1 MPGCHLDRP
10 VDYGGPQTDHRQW
23 QEICPDASWAD
34 MYEVAGT
41 DYKWVLKELEAIPQ
55 EILNICV
62 EMDERSLTPYL
73 EITNLVT
80 PLDLESVDNF
90 AGLVEEFREELAR
103 YGEVRTVVICPKQST
118 NAGKVYVEY
127 ATAEE
132 VGVSGGGK
140 KKKKKAYNS
149 LWYRMFDNRMLG
161 IAFCSETQWDKVV
174 ESS

>member
-1 MPGCHLDRP
+1 
-10 VDYGGPQTDHRQW
+10 
-23 QEICPDASWAD
+23 

-132 VGVSGGGK
+132 VGVSGGVKGK
-140 KKKKKAYNS
+140 AKKAYNS